1 MFSIISPLCVL
12 SDSLF
17 DVTKLFYEDLKQGML
32 EEDELIIIDNDS
44 SIGQQEFSKIADT
57 YIHLHK
63 NLGYGG
69 ALNLGSKLA
78 KGEFLVFPNNDIRI
92 DATWRQKMLDS
103 YNTYLKVAVVSY
115 RMDEMIPATGTPFTG
130 IFWSIRSKIF
140 KESTGFNEKYNLGRE
155 QDTDF
160 LYRMLKQ
167 GYDIDAVYF
176 DLKHTRRSTYNQ
188 PEFRRRY
195 DNNLNFGDSPFEKI
209 HGFHHNNW
217 YREGIKNRI

>member
-78 KGEFLVFPNNDIRI
+78 I
-92 DATWRQKMLDS
+92 
-103 YNTYLKVAVVSY
+103 
-115 RMDEMIPATGTPFTG
+115 
-130 IFWSIRSKIF
+130 
-140 KESTGFNEKYNLGRE
+140 
-155 QDTDF
+155 
-160 LYRMLKQ
+160 
-167 GYDIDAVYF
+167 
-176 DLKHTRRSTYNQ
+176 
-188 PEFRRRY
+188 
-195 DNNLNFGDSPFEKI
+195 GDSPFEKI